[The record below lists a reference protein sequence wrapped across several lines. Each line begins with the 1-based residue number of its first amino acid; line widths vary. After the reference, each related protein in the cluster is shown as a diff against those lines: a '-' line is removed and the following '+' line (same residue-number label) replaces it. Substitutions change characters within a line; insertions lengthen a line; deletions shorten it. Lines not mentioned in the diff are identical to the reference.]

1 MDVFL
6 DAECVFNA
14 LITRDIITAQDWKN
28 KHPETSQFT
37 AHFSLTKSH
46 GIISF
51 EVRKKE
57 NRYFITTRSLE
68 IVAYIQKLDIGDLYI
83 DCIL

>member
-6 DAECVFNA
+6 DAECVFTA
-14 LITRDIITAQDWKN
+14 LANRGIIVFKDWKSR
-28 KHPETSQFT
+28 HPETTKFT

-51 EVRKKE
+51 EVHKKD

-68 IVAYIQKLDIGDLYI
+68 IVTYIQKLELDDLFTE
-83 DCIL
+83 CLL

>member
-6 DAECVFNA
+6 DAECVFTA
-14 LITRDIITAQDWKN
+14 LADRGIIVDKDWKSR
-28 KHPETSQFT
+28 HPETAKFT
-37 AHFSLTKSH
+37 AHFSMAKSH

-51 EVRKKE
+51 EVRKKD

-68 IVAYIQKLDIGDLYI
+68 IVAYIQHLNIKDLFTE
-83 DCIL
+83 CLV